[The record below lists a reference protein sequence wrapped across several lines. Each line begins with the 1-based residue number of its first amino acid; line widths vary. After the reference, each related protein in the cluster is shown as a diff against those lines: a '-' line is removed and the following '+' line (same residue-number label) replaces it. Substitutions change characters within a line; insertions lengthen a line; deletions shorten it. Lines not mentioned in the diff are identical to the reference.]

1 MAQFSASDARA
12 NFNQVLEIAKTEAVE
27 IHKHGKP
34 AVVILNAM
42 NYEKLLDYV
51 EDLEDTISVLEHE
64 LNPGDPSEWIPLE
77 TVLAELDGRDERNS
91 SDLSS

>member
-34 AVVILNAM
+34 AVVILDAM
-42 NYEKLLDYV
+42 QYEKLLDYI
-51 EDLEDTISVLEHE
+51 EDLEDANTMLRYE
-64 LNPGDPSEWIPLE
+64 LDPDSFGPSIPLE
-77 TVLAELDGRDERNS
+77 EVERELGLKPLHD
-91 SDLSS
+91 